1 MFTALIKDLKLM
13 SISTKRNIKE
23 NSIIDAA
30 EKVFSKQGF
39 ANTKME
45 DVAKALGMSKGT
57 IYFYFNSKENLYMAI
72 TYRAF
77 QALIEAFYNSVENN
91 KDELGL
97 EGVVALMETF
107 TKFSEMN
114 FLYSE
119 AMLDF
124 IGFVRSTSEG
134 TLDGRITGAMKESS
148 YYERVKDIQ
157 NIPINIFLKEIERG
171 RKDGSILN
179 KQKPELIYLYAWA
192 TVLGYVKLNATSGKK
207 PTILKVNISDWR
219 EYIMSKTRDLLLDP
233 GL

>member
-1 MFTALIKDLKLM
+1 MAT
-13 SISTKRNIKE
+13 SSKRNIKE

-30 EKVFSKQGF
+30 EKVFSRQGF

-57 IYFYFNSKENLYMAI
+57 IYFYFSSKENLYMAI

-77 QALIEAFYNSVENN
+77 QALIDTFYESVSAT
-91 KDELGL
+91 KDESGL
-97 EGVVALMETF
+97 EGLVGLMKSF
-107 TKFSEMN
+107 IAFSEEN

-124 IGFVRSTSEG
+124 ISFVRSTSEG
-134 TLDGRITGAMKESS
+134 SLDGKITDAMKESS

-171 RKDGSILN
+171 RNDGSILN

-192 TVLGYVKLNATSGKK
+192 GVLGFVKLNSTSGKK
-207 PTILKVNISDWR
+207 TTILKVEISDWR
-219 EYIMSKTRDLLLDP
+219 NYIISSTRTLLRDANA
-233 GL
+233 

>member
-77 QALIEAFYNSVENN
+77 QALIEAFYIVL
-91 KDELGL
+91 K
-97 EGVVALMETF
+97 T
-107 TKFSEMN
+107 TRMN
-114 FLYSE
+114 
-119 AMLDF
+119 
-124 IGFVRSTSEG
+124 
-134 TLDGRITGAMKESS
+134 
-148 YYERVKDIQ
+148 
-157 NIPINIFLKEIERG
+157 
-171 RKDGSILN
+171 
-179 KQKPELIYLYAWA
+179 
-192 TVLGYVKLNATSGKK
+192 
-207 PTILKVNISDWR
+207 
-219 EYIMSKTRDLLLDP
+219 
-233 GL
+233 